1 MQLRSGKDDETL
13 VNKIGVKTAKLFL
26 LFCSGCHIDNRL
38 HVCAMQLYRDSVVV
52 HSLAL
57 FHVLLQVL
65 CISHLVTLLHFLLLA
80 KNEGGH
86 LCFGLAGWIISVS

>member
-13 VNKIGVKTAKLFL
+13 VKEIGAKTAKLFPSF
-26 LFCSGCHIDNRL
+26 LFWMSYWQQTSR
-38 HVCAMQLYRDSVVV
+38 VCWEVFLAMELYRDSLLV

-65 CISHLVTLLHFLLLA
+65 CISHLVTFLHFLLLA
-80 KNEGGH
+80 KMKNICV
-86 LCFGLAGWIISVS
+86 LV